1 MTTFARYCAVILVAL
16 TLAGCIA
23 NPNTDTTADSHD
35 TTRQVTQA
43 DNRPLCIGL
52 LNWGSCNVT
61 QNAAQNGT
69 PGLEAAPTKR
79 AAEPG
84 TYILLLAGLA
94 GLSLMPAAIA
104 YDHRQSE
111 ATVGEGGER

>member
-1 MTTFARYCAVILVAL
+1 MTAFARCFFVILVAL

-23 NPNTDTTADSHD
+23 NPNTDTTVDSHD

-61 QNAAQNGT
+61 QHVAQNET
-69 PGLEAAPTKR
+69 SDLEAGKTKGL
-79 AAEPG
+79 EPG
-84 TYILLLAGLA
+84 TWVLLLSGLGCLA
-94 GLSLMPAAIA
+94 LLPAAIA